1 MQATGSCML
10 EKSQNIFKSYHTIP
24 IVEMNDTV
32 FKNVGIILNKSFK
45 EQKKSRGNFNRSI

>member
-1 MQATGSCML
+1 ML